1 MRETRTVEKIF
12 QYVLLAQKTEEKHFF
27 LCVFFFLGVRK
38 DRTDNTKKK
47 ERKKQQE
54 RERERTREKKR
65 EKELERTRESFNQKH
80 MNHKSTTFCSRE
92 KKTQKTLSL
101 NTSNGEPRSGGNLE
115 RVTREKRERG
125 AFLIVCVVVFSL
137 FSFSLIKEA
146 RAKSAKD
153 SVPLN
158 EVTPYLRRVFVDPI
172 RNIIKRDES
181 FSLFSIVLFS
191 TNERTTKTILASSVV
206 LFSLVV
212 TESLV
217 VVYHSFT

>member
-1 MRETRTVEKIF
+1 MSERTEQTTRK
-12 QYVLLAQKTEEKHFF
+12 
-27 LCVFFFLGVRK
+27 R
-38 DRTDNTKKK
+38 KK
-47 ERKKQQE
+47 ERSNKRERENE
-54 RERERTREKKR
+54 RERKR
-65 EKELERTRESFNQKH
+65 ERKNLRERESPSFNQKH
-80 MNHKSTTFCSRE
+80 LNRKSTTFCSRE

-125 AFLIVCVVVFSL
+125 ACLIVCVVVFSL

-206 LFSLVV
+206 LSSLVV

>member
-1 MRETRTVEKIF
+1 
-12 QYVLLAQKTEEKHFF
+12 
-27 LCVFFFLGVRK
+27 
-38 DRTDNTKKK
+38 
-47 ERKKQQE
+47 
-54 RERERTREKKR
+54 
-65 EKELERTRESFNQKH
+65 
-80 MNHKSTTFCSRE
+80 MNHKSTTFCRE
-92 KKTQKTLSL
+92 KKHTKTLSL

-125 AFLIVCVVVFSL
+125 AFLIVRLVVFSL

-158 EVTPYLRRVFVDPI
+158 EVTPYLRRVFVDPKQ
-172 RNIIKRDES
+172 IIKRDES

-206 LFSLVV
+206 LSSLVV

>member
-1 MRETRTVEKIF
+1 MRKYSNTYYWNRQRRSTF
-12 QYVLLAQKTEEKHFF
+12 SRAFWFFSSWWQKGQNRQHE
-27 LCVFFFLGVRK
+27 
-38 DRTDNTKKK
+38 K
-47 ERKKQQE
+47 ERKKE
-54 RERERTREKKR
+54 ATREREKKR

-80 MNHKSTTFCSRE
+80 LNHKSTTFCSRE

-125 AFLIVCVVVFSL
+125 ACLIVCVVVFSL

-206 LFSLVV
+206 LSSLVV

>member
-1 MRETRTVEKIF
+1 MRKYSNSTDRGEALFLVRFVFSWCQEEQTTR
-12 QYVLLAQKTEEKHFF
+12 
-27 LCVFFFLGVRK
+27 
-38 DRTDNTKKK
+38 TKKK

-65 EKELERTRESFNQKH
+65 HEKELERTRESFNQKH
-80 MNHKSTTFCSRE
+80 LNHKSTTFCSRE

-125 AFLIVCVVVFSL
+125 ACLIVCVVVFSL

>member
-1 MRETRTVEKIF
+1 MSF
-12 QYVLLAQKTEEKHFF
+12 GFF
-27 LCVFFFLGVRK
+27 LLGVRK

-54 RERERTREKKR
+54 RERENERERKR
-65 EKELERTRESFNQKH
+65 ERKNLRERESPSFNQKH
-80 MNHKSTTFCSRE
+80 LNRKSTTFCSRE

-125 AFLIVCVVVFSL
+125 ACLIVCVVVFSL

-206 LFSLVV
+206 LSSLVV

>member
-1 MRETRTVEKIF
+1 VS
-12 QYVLLAQKTEEKHFF
+12 Q
-27 LCVFFFLGVRK
+27 

-54 RERERTREKKR
+54 RERERTRERGKKR

-80 MNHKSTTFCSRE
+80 LNHKSTTFCSRE
-92 KKTQKTLSL
+92 KKTQKKTLSL

-125 AFLIVCVVVFSL
+125 ACLIVRVVVFSL

-158 EVTPYLRRVFVDPI
+158 EVLLI
-172 RNIIKRDES
+172 
-181 FSLFSIVLFS
+181 
-191 TNERTTKTILASSVV
+191 
-206 LFSLVV
+206 
-212 TESLV
+212 
-217 VVYHSFT
+217 